1 MQPEPPS
8 LQPADMKR
16 LILFLLLPALSF
28 GQGRVWQRCGSPVNV
43 PAKFLV
49 NIDIMA
55 DTCGGATYKIIGG
68 KWTVNTG
75 LPASMG
81 GEPGPKGD
89 KGDTGPMG
97 PQGPAGGG
105 SMQFPFIV
113 VVGTG
118 DDDVQVRSAIE
129 QNRTTSKPI
138 VLVGN
143 ITTGDILI
151 NKDNYKLTIN
161 GYGAKWNFR
170 STSTRG
176 LFRQTPINNKE
187 ALDYYTTAQFI
198 IEGVEFTGNTN
209 MIALDLGASYMSAY
223 RDLKFNSFKTAIH
236 LRFALRTIIDN
247 CMATNCMNG
256 FLVDIGNWPDA
267 SYTSSNSQSNQTTIS
282 NSRVQYQIAG
292 GSGNT
297 AIGVYGCS
305 GVVVENCIVEGAKY
319 KRAIEKDFKMCPN
332 DKDFTARNLH
342 LEGIYGNAGSGSGEA
357 YIYIRLV
364 GVAVID
370 GVYSQYS
377 GCLVDA
383 GGQPGEVT
391 VVVSHVSWTVPDG
404 AKKLFNNAGGVKW
417 IFDANSYQ
425 SNITG
430 NPGIFTGTP
439 VSKYAG
445 TSDTQPP
452 NTFIV
457 Q

>member
-1 MQPEPPS
+1 MI
-8 LQPADMKR
+8 R
-16 LILFLLLPALSF
+16 LLLLLLIPFATF
-28 GQGRVWQRCGSPVNV
+28 GQGRIWQRCGAPVNL
-43 PAKFLV
+43 PTGFKPS
-49 NIDIMA
+49 IDIMT
-55 DTCGGATYKIIGG
+55 DTCNG
-68 KWTVNTG
+68 KSYNYQTKWVENTG
-75 LPASMG
+75 LRKSL
-81 GEPGPKGD
+81 KGD
-89 KGDTGPMG
+89 PGVCPPCTTGSG
-97 PQGPAGGG
+97 V
-105 SMQFPFIV
+105 FPFIV

-118 DDDVQVRSAIE
+118 NDDLAVNQAI
-129 QNRTTSKPI
+129 QDNRTTGKPI
-138 VLVGN
+138 VLVGT

-170 STSTRG
+170 STSTKG
-176 LFRQTPINNKE
+176 LYRQTPVNNKE

-198 IEGVEFTGNTN
+198 IEGVEFTGNTG

-342 LEGIYGNAGSGSGEA
+342 LEGIYGNAGAGSGEA

-364 GVAVID
+364 GVADID

-391 VVVSHVSWTVPDG
+391 VQVSHVSWTVKDG
-404 AKKLFNNAGGVKW
+404 AGKLFNNAGGVKW
-417 IFDANSYQ
+417 VFDANSYQ

-430 NPGIFTGTP
+430 TPSLFTG
-439 VSKYAG
+439 VA
-445 TSDTQPP
+445 TSAYNGPTSTQPP
-452 NTFIV
+452 NTFIL